1 MDYIQWLV
9 KQKQTALLSMSQAE
23 LGWENNWAISPLLL
37 RWDHVRNYLYTKMPQ
52 NVTK

>member
-1 MDYIQWLV
+1 MVGNKSKLPFMV
-9 KQKQTALLSMSQAE
+9 GLSMSQAE